1 MSELIKFYNHMA
13 MTMDKRTIV
22 LIAYPKEKGGEL
34 KSLFTNDEGSIKRKL
49 ENPPL
54 NAGQIR
60 YAGWDLR
67 TLDQGKI
74 IEGQYI
80 RVQNGNRK
88 SIDLYNDG
96 ALIFTGLADEGFLAH
111 ASEDGL
117 KINSIALIEL
127 AYNFISFYKEV
138 INDFNIKPNTI
149 LMQFRFINMHLDDKK
164 SYLVEGPSDALFSS
178 PWKHEAPLSDYSL
191 DPLIEFKIEDFEK
204 EKIAATGYKVIEKI
218 YLWFGIPLDS
228 GNIPYTKIENSVP
241 SIDIEAIRGK

>member
-1 MSELIKFYNHMA
+1 MNELIKFYNYMA
-13 MTMDKRTIV
+13 MAVNKRTII
-22 LIAYPKEKGGEL
+22 LIASPKEKLGEL
-34 KSLFTNDEGSIKRKL
+34 KSLFTNEEGGIKRKL

-74 IEGQYI
+74 IEGQFV
-80 RVQNGNRK
+80 RVQNGDRK
-88 SIDLYNDG
+88 IIDLYNDG
-96 ALIFTGLADEGFLAH
+96 TLIFTGLADERFLAH
-111 ASEDGL
+111 ASGDGL

-127 AYNFISFYKEV
+127 VYNFVSFYKEV
-138 INDFNIKPNTI
+138 INDFSIKPNTI
-149 LMQFRFINMHLDDKK
+149 LAQFRFINMHLDDKK

-191 DPLIEFKIEDFEK
+191 EPLIDFKAEDFEA
-204 EKIAATGYKVIEKI
+204 EKIGEIAYKIIEKI

-228 GNIPYTKIENSVP
+228 GNIPYVKIENSIP
-241 SIDIEAIRGK
+241 SIDLEVIKRK